1 MSVIGIICEFNP
13 FHNGHKYL
21 IDSVKKDGD
30 TVVCVMSG
38 NFVQRGEPAI
48 FDKRCRAKTA
58 LLCGA
63 DLVLELPAA
72 CSVSGAQVF
81 ARGGVKLLDSLGVV
95 DTLAFGS
102 ECGDLEKLVS
112 AADALEDSG
121 VHDEIYSSMQTGITY
136 AAAREN
142 AVRKIFGEKTADV
155 LHGSND
161 ILAVEYIGA
170 LKLLHSKIKPYAVL
184 RKGAMHDGP
193 YAVLRKDAMHDGGA
207 FEGDFAS
214 GSLLREKIMNKEDIS
229 IFMPREVFSV
239 IEGALKEGVAPSD
252 YKKLDVAVLAFLRK
266 AVPETFSGVPDV
278 SEGIENRI
286 INAAQIASALCEVF
300 DNAKTKRYTHARIR
314 RIVLC
319 AFLGIKN
326 SDVACGMPYIRI
338 LGFSKKGEELL
349 HSIKKSASL
358 PIVTRACDS
367 SNLTDIGKNALKLES
382 RVTDIYNLTLP
393 KIRPCGTDMTDGPV
407 KIQ

>member
-1 MSVIGIICEFNP
+1 MSVIGIVCEFNP

-48 FDKRCRAKTA
+48 FDKRCRVKTA

-63 DLVLELPAA
+63 DLVIELPAA
-72 CSVSGAQVF
+72 FSVSGAQVF

-102 ECGDLEKLVS
+102 ECGDLEKLIS
-112 AADALEDSG
+112 AADALEDSR
-121 VHDEIYSSMQTGITY
+121 VHDVIYSSMQTGVTY
-136 AAAREN
+136 AVAREN
-142 AVRKIFGEKTADV
+142 AVRKFFGEETADV

-170 LKLLHSKIKPYAVL
+170 LKLLCSKIKPCAVL
-184 RKGAMHDGP
+184 RKG
-193 YAVLRKDAMHDGGA
+193 VMHDGGA
-207 FEGDFAS
+207 SEGDFAS
-214 GSLLREKIMNKEDIS
+214 GSLLREKIMNKENVS
-229 IFMPREVFSV
+229 NFMPTEAFSV
-239 IEGALKEGVAPSD
+239 IEGALKESFAPSD

-266 AVPETFSGVPDV
+266 ATADDLRNTPDV

-286 INAAQIASALCEVF
+286 INAAQNASTLSEVF

-358 PIVTRACDS
+358 PIVARACDS
-367 SNLTDIGKNALKLES
+367 SNLIDIGKNALKLES
-382 RVTDIYNLTLP
+382 AVTDIYNLTLP